1 MEKGLIFIQMD
12 QRWHHERHCSS
23 KINVNHLTMHSRL
36 SPTTPFSSILFFT
49 SHLLAPRKTC
59 SISTSI
65 LPLYIVPSPWNSPLL
80 YYPQLIPSY
89 KNTMHPSRP
98 NSKSIPMKGAQLLF
112 SSENRFN
119 CVSSWVTSP
128 CHTFY
133 GISHQGEKIAFSK
146 ILEIRLNSKSYS
158 YFYFTVKKSE
168 VESLVILFHGLVG
181 KPDERL
187 DNARLDRSTFRMVLH
202 GLFGM
207 TDDKLMNRGKKS

>member
-1 MEKGLIFIQMD
+1 MLIIWPCIQGSLPPPHSLPSYFSLPTCWLPGRHVQSQPPFYLFILFPLPG
-12 QRWHHERHCSS
+12 
-23 KINVNHLTMHSRL
+23 ILYFF
-36 SPTTPFSSILFFT
+36 TTPNSFLPIKIL
-49 SHLLAPRKTC
+49 C
-59 SISTSI
+59 I
-65 LPLYIVPSPWNSPLL
+65 LQGPIPSPSPWKGHNS
-80 YYPQLIPSY
+80 S
-89 KNTMHPSRP
+89 
-98 NSKSIPMKGAQLLF
+98 

-133 GISHQGEKIAFSK
+133 GISHQGEKIVFSK

-158 YFYFTVKKSE
+158 YFYFTFKKSE

-187 DNARLDRSTFRMVLH
+187 DIARLDRSTFRMVLH